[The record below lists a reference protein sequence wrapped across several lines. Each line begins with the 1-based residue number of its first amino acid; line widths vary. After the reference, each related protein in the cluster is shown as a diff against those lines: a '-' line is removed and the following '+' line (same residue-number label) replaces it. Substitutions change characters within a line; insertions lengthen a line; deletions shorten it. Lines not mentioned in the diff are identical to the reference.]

1 MFYLSDHSLTYLLSY
16 PNSRDAIAS
25 KNDIPYMSGYK
36 GIGIDWGVFYPSV
49 NHQGQGNR
57 NNAISTVENSN
68 LALASI
74 RIRSEQL
81 RLQTETHSNCR

>member
-1 MFYLSDHSLTYLLSY
+1 MIFFLNGSPLLKMTFHVC
-16 PNSRDAIAS
+16 P
-25 KNDIPYMSGYK
+25 YK

-68 LALASI
+68 VALASI

-81 RLQTETHSNCR
+81 LQTETDSSCM